1 MTKILPPELRIKDLN
16 ALSIP
21 SRIWIQQQVDI
32 SIYTSAH
39 VVLLFRFCFHSIKQ
53 TSFSCCAHLSG
64 TLYSMLFCELH
75 LLHTL
80 SNTRHVVVTGQT
92 VHCTVSVS
100 DLMDT
105 LPSLPCAQ
113 FQDICKAHN
122 AISLRS
128 LLRTTTSGILPQML
142 SIIAVCCSFP
152 PLCFSPQC
160 FPLNAI
166 PHNYL
171 HLYLYILAH

>member
-1 MTKILPPELRIKDLN
+1 MTKILSPEPRIMDLN
-16 ALSIP
+16 ALSIH

-32 SIYTSAH
+32 SVYTSAH
-39 VVLLFRFCFHSIKQ
+39 AVLLFRFCFHSIKQ
-53 TSFSCCAHLSG
+53 TSFSCCAHPSD
-64 TLYSMLFCELH
+64 TLYSVLFRELH

-80 SNTRHVVVTGQT
+80 SNTRHVVVTEQT
-92 VHCTVSVS
+92 AHCTAS
-100 DLMDT
+100 DPLDT
-105 LPSLPCAQ
+105 LPSLPCAH

-122 AISLRS
+122 ATSLRS
-128 LLRTTTSGILPQML
+128 LLRTTTSDVLPQLL
-142 SIIAVCCSFP
+142 SVIAVCCSLP

-171 HLYLYILAH
+171 HLHLYILVH

>member
-1 MTKILPPELRIKDLN
+1 MTKILSPEPRIMDLN

-53 TSFSCCAHLSG
+53 TSFSCCAHPSG
-64 TLYSMLFCELH
+64 TLYSMLFRELH

-80 SNTRHVVVTGQT
+80 SNTRHVVVTEQT
-92 VHCTVSVS
+92 AHCTISVS
-100 DLMDT
+100 DPMDT
-105 LPSLPCAQ
+105 LPSLPCAH

-142 SIIAVCCSFP
+142 SIIAVRCSLP

-171 HLYLYILAH
+171 HLYLYILVH